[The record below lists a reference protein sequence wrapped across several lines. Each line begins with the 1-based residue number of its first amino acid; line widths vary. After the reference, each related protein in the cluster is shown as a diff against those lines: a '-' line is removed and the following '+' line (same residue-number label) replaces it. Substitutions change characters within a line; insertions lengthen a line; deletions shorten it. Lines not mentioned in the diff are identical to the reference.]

1 MEPCPCL
8 ISFEVGGGLLRH
20 VDEADS
26 VATLA
31 FLPPRRARMILGAPK
46 LRMMRRIWRN
56 FALSRAAADEPPIR
70 VARARRGSTEPC
82 HGWHKAGTTVS

>member
-1 MEPCPCL
+1 L

-20 VDEADS
+20 ADEADS

-46 LRMMRRIWRN
+46 LAHDAPDLAQLR
-56 FALSRAAADEPPIR
+56 AVESRGR
-70 VARARRGSTEPC
+70 
-82 HGWHKAGTTVS
+82 